1 MKVGGISISTPK
13 LAMPININSKTASY
27 YSFRRSKTTT
37 ATTPK
42 KPLLMEA
49 RESSDGNGSR
59 KTSKVPKGY
68 IAVYVGPEFRRFVIP
83 ITFLSMPEIK
93 ELMDDV
99 AEEFGCDY
107 HADGA
112 LHIPCDEDYFR
123 NVLINC
129 FATQGRVSS
138 KNYKIKLGNKNA
150 LIYSH

>member
-13 LAMPININSKTASY
+13 LPMPIDLNSSTDEY
-27 YSFRRSKTTT
+27 NSFHRTKTTT
-37 ATTPK
+37 SHK
-42 KPLLMEA
+42 KSLLIEA
-49 RESSDGNGSR
+49 GESSDGSR

-68 IAVYVGPEFRRFVIP
+68 IAVYVGLECRRFVIP
-83 ITFLSMPEIK
+83 ISFLSMPELK
-93 ELMDDV
+93 GLMDDV

-129 FATQGRVSS
+129 FATQRRVSS
-138 KNYKIKLGNKNA
+138 KNYKIKLGSKIP
-150 LIYSH
+150 LIDSQ